1 MNKYIFSTALL
12 YLLSTNLAFA
22 VGGTASVLTGLLHPI
37 LGFDHLIAMIAVG
50 LLSIQIGGKHILGL
64 PACFVLVL
72 FIGALIGLLAI
83 PIPQVEGVI
92 SLSVVVLGI
101 AIASQSKI
109 GVWIAYPIV
118 TIFAFFHGHAKSGN
132 TEELKSSAQI
142 LGLLSDQMGAWV
154 KENTFDL
161 SKLEEIILAS
171 RDKAMKTK
179 EFTELDNLKN
189 LFITAGLDVQMSK
202 NGIKLIKGPK
212 FNSSLL
218 EDFL

>member
-64 PACFVLVL
+64 PACFVLIL

-92 SLSVVVLGI
+92 SLSVIVLGI
-101 AIASQSKI
+101 AIASQSRI
-109 GVWIAYPIV
+109 GIWIAC
-118 TIFAFFHGHAKSGN
+118 TKRF
-132 TEELKSSAQI
+132 TSSCKVC
-142 LGLLSDQMGAWV
+142 S
-154 KENTFDL
+154 
-161 SKLEEIILAS
+161 
-171 RDKAMKTK
+171 
-179 EFTELDNLKN
+179 
-189 LFITAGLDVQMSK
+189 
-202 NGIKLIKGPK
+202 
-212 FNSSLL
+212 
-218 EDFL
+218 